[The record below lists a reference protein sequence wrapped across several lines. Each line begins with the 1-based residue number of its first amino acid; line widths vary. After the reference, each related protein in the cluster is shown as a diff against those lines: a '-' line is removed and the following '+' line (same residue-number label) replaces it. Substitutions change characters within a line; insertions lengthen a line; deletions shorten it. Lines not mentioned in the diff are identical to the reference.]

1 MSKDQFSK
9 SKAIRRGELD
19 GQRPTLE
26 EMSGWFQRVP
36 KTVLASV
43 LRKLL
48 AACVRR
54 KVFDGNELL
63 EFVRHIE
70 TKYSD
75 PNWMLR
81 KK

>member
-1 MSKDQFSK
+1 MNKDKFAK
-9 SKAIRRGELD
+9 AKAIRRGNLD
-19 GQRPTLE
+19 EQLPSLE

-36 KTVLASV
+36 VTVLASV

-48 AACVRR
+48 AVCVRR
-54 KVFDGNELL
+54 KVFEADELL

-70 TKYSD
+70 AKYSD

>member
-1 MSKDQFSK
+1 MSKDKFA
-9 SKAIRRGELD
+9 KAKAVRRGDLD
-19 GQRPTLE
+19 DHLPTLE

-48 AACVRR
+48 AVCVRR
-54 KVFDGNELL
+54 KVFDANELL
-63 EFVRHIE
+63 DFVKHIE
-70 TKYSD
+70 AKYSD

-81 KK
+81 NK